1 MPVEVTWDQCKQL
14 ISPGGAFSGTADA
27 GGFIEGGEQ
36 ARLMET
42 CIGEGQVAADTDIDD
57 KKSRRTKN
65 NGTGKGD
72 SLPKPNAA
80 GGGNEGDKDTSGA
93 TVATKSTAMENGQTC
108 LKELMKYLKDA
119 ALLRLAVGDDCPA
132 AILDPLVEV
141 QKNMQE
147 QYDVIKKLV
156 SSHAQESSLYGG
168 PLAQAKAMIK
178 FYQKKKMFAKA
189 YAGVQSR

>member
-1 MPVEVTWDQCKQL
+1 M
-14 ISPGGAFSGTADA
+14 
-27 GGFIEGGEQ
+27 
-36 ARLMET
+36 MES
-42 CIGEGQVAADTDIDD
+42 CIGVGQVPADTEIED
-57 KKSRRTKN
+57 KKARRAKN
-65 NGTGKGD
+65 TGKAKGD

-80 GGGNEGDKDTSGA
+80 GGGNEGDKDTGGA
-93 TVATKSTAMENGQTC
+93 KVATKNIAMEDGQTC

-141 QKNMQE
+141 EKNMHQ

-156 SSHAQESSLYGG
+156 SSHAQEQSLYDE
-168 PLAQAKAMIK
+168 PLAQAKAMLK

>member
-1 MPVEVTWDQCKQL
+1 MPVEVTWDQCTQL

-80 GGGNEGDKDTSGA
+80 SGGNERDKDTSGA
-93 TVATKSTAMENGQTC
+93 TVATKSTAVET
-108 LKELMKYLKDA
+108 
-119 ALLRLAVGDDCPA
+119 VG
-132 AILDPLVEV
+132 LSG
-141 QKNMQE
+141 
-147 QYDVIKKLV
+147 V
-156 SSHAQESSLYGG
+156 SSQVAWWALFAQSMPSQQSSSM
-168 PLAQAKAMIK
+168 AQLLHGAENENR
-178 FYQKKKMFAKA
+178 FL
-189 YAGVQSR
+189 